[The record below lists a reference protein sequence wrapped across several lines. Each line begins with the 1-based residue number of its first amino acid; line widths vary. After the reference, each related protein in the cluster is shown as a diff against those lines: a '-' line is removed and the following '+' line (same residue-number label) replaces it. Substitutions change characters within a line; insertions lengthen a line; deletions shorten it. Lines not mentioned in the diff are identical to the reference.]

1 MFPTMFEPIRD
12 FAIALHKRLDLPD
25 SQLDVDPGAA
35 RYMRATY
42 NPIVNR
48 EHYRDAA
55 LVMALFFKELQRR
68 RCRAC
73 SGPGCTKV
81 VQDNETGRAFQS
93 CARCR
98 LTSYCGRECQRAD
111 WARGL
116 SVPLREPGLECTIS
130 HKELC
135 PILARVVSNVPMDQ
149 TSIPQFAAGFR
160 QLDLSREDRSLL
172 GDWALATRL
181 LPPDIAAAVAGLGE
195 RARNMTFEDYVR
207 IGLANPR

>member
-12 FAIALHKRLDLPD
+12 FAIALHKRLGLPD
-25 SQLDVDPGAA
+25 TELDVDPGAA

-55 LVMALFFKELQRR
+55 LAMALFLNELQRR

-73 SGPGCTKV
+73 SGPGCTK
-81 VQDNETGRAFQS
+81 
-93 CARCR
+93 
-98 LTSYCGRECQRAD
+98 CQRAD

-116 SVPLREPGLECTIS
+116 PVPLREPGAEGMIS

-160 QLDLSREDRSLL
+160 QLDLSREDRCLL
-172 GDWALATRL
+172 RDWAVATRL
-181 LPPDIAAAVAGLGE
+181 LPPDITAAVAGLGE